1 MASVQMLDHLVKV
14 NGLEEVMV
22 RHGLTLPDDLTFIKE
37 QIAGPPDNSISDR
50 SVCVCVCVCVCVT
63 VISCC
68 LVYVTTKH
76 RLTSTSHSRFCRAL
90 MLLFKKIYIKVKI
103 MWL

>member
-50 SVCVCVCVCVCVT
+50 SVCVCVCVC
-63 VISCC
+63 
-68 LVYVTTKH
+68 H
-76 RLTSTSHSRFCRAL
+76 RYQ
-90 MLLFKKIYIKVKI
+90 LLPRVRYNKASLDINITLSFLQSFDVAV
-103 MWL
+103 